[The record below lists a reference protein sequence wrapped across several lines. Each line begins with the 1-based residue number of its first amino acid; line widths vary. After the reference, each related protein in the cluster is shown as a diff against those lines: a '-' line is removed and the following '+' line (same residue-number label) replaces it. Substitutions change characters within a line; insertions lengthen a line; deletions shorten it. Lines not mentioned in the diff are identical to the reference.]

1 MSDLE
6 KLIAR
11 ADAET
16 RTKKEH
22 ARFQGHPSRAATR
35 QNFSAAG
42 WIALGLIFAVAL
54 FGIFHGF
61 MPVSAKVVKSDLN
74 AALDAAHDTVE
85 EYRRI
90 NERLP
95 ERIPVTALA
104 NLVHFERRNG
114 GYHLSTSLNGM
125 TLSRNY

>member
-11 ADAET
+11 ADVEV
-16 RTKKEH
+16 RIKKEVT
-22 ARFQGHPSRAATR
+22 RSYGHDSSTAVR

-42 WIALGLIFAVAL
+42 WIALGVIFAVAL
-54 FGIFHGF
+54 FGISQAF
-61 MPVSAKVVKSDLN
+61 MPLSAKAVKSDLN

-90 NERLP
+90 NDRLP

-125 TLSRNY
+125 TLSRDY

>member
-1 MSDLE
+1 MSDSE
-6 KLIAR
+6 KLIAK
-11 ADAET
+11 ADTET
-16 RTKKEH
+16 RTKKDQ
-22 ARFQGHPSRAATR
+22 ARIHGHPSRAATR
-35 QNFSAAG
+35 QNFSVAG
-42 WIALGLIFAVAL
+42 WIALAVIFAVAL
-54 FGIFHGF
+54 FGISQAF

-90 NERLP
+90 NGRLP

-104 NLVHFERRNG
+104 SLVDFERRNG

-125 TLSRNY
+125 ALSRDY

>member
-1 MSDLE
+1 MTDLE
-6 KLIAR
+6 KLIAK
-11 ADAET
+11 ADQEAHT
-16 RTKKEH
+16 RKSK
-22 ARFQGHPSRAATR
+22 ARPRGNTSSGPSR
-35 QNFSAAG
+35 QVFSLAS
-42 WIALGLIFAVAL
+42 WIAIGVIFAVAL
-54 FGIFHGF
+54 FAIGQAL
-61 MPVSAKVVKSDLN
+61 MPVSAEAVKSDLN
-74 AALDAAHDTVE
+74 AVLDAAHDTVE

-90 NERLP
+90 NGRLP